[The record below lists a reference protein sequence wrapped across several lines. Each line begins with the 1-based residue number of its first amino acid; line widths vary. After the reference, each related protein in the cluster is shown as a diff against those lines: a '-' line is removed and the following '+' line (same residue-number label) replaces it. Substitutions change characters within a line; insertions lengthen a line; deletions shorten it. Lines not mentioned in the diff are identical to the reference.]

1 MEALLLV
8 PLHRES
14 TPERL
19 GSSPGR
25 RNVRILAAQAR
36 GRHSLSKFNF
46 PMRAMGLGHGVSS
59 QRATQHPAPS
69 GFSRTRIPF
78 PGPHDFPDPPVSG
91 GLKQKDQRLVT
102 KQGGHKEEEQFGALS
117 GPWVSAS
124 ACPGSL
130 CLARGPRHD

>member
-1 MEALLLV
+1 MEVLLLV

-19 GSSPGR
+19 GSSLGR
-25 RNVRILAAQAR
+25 RNIRILAAQAR
-36 GRHSLSKFNF
+36 GRQSLSKFNF
-46 PMRAMGLGHGVSS
+46 SMRAMGLGRGVSS

-69 GFSRTRIPF
+69 GFSRTCIPF
-78 PGPHDFPDPPVSG
+78 PRPHDFTDPPESG

-102 KQGGHKEEEQFGALS
+102 KQGGHQEEEQSGALS
-117 GPWVSAS
+117 GPWASAS
-124 ACPGSL
+124 PCPGSL